1 MYPFKRS
8 VLSVALASALQTM
21 AGGAHA
27 QPADA
32 ANPAQAE
39 APATGAKK
47 EKEVEAVTIDVYGIR
62 SSFISSVEEK
72 RNADV
77 IADVVDAG
85 DMTSLPE
92 QSIADALARLPGVTT
107 VRGSGQSSQ
116 LNIRGMNGDFIQTT
130 LNGREQ
136 ATTSAYTES
145 SRWMAFDQYPSELIT
160 QAAVYKTPK
169 ASLVEGGVAGTVE
182 LKTANPLHSAKQH
195 NFVANAQIS
204 HNDLAGDIGGEEQGE
219 RLSFSY
225 IGKFMDDKLGVALG
239 WAHLTQ
245 PNVFEGA
252 RAGADGQN
260 GYATGD
266 VDGNG
271 SDEKY
276 MRSLQ
281 YQAGFGE
288 DERDGYLATVV
299 FSPTDSFKATLD
311 YFKSDFTAKDVRHG
325 VTISGMGDLGNY
337 ARANTNVQNGVMLG
351 GTIVQTNPWRSGD
364 GDPWFEARSEDQST
378 EANSDSLGLN
388 LEWKISEDAT
398 IWFDATHS
406 EGTKTRKD
414 RLATLHAYEFGT
426 GSDGAPTWR
435 ELSGQTATY
444 AMNGTG
450 IPTLALNTD
459 FTNLNVMRLS
469 RYEEYP
475 HEYGDEIDAYRLDF
489 KLNTD
494 WGWISSIEAG
504 VRDSD
509 RFFSSERG
517 TFQYGSRS
525 GLFNYT
531 DGSGNRQTYC
541 EDDFT
546 NPGNVCAPL
555 SVAGFA
561 TVGSVAGAPNHLV
574 VDLNGWADAT
584 FGPGNYQG
592 VKVFSDD
599 WTFIES
605 GDLSEKTFAYYL
617 MANLDMEWG
626 SMPVSGNI
634 GVRIVETDIKA
645 IGFQNVGTGRG
656 QSITDGLGVTRDYL
670 GYLSYGPEY
679 DDVLP
684 SLNLAFEL
692 SDEDVLRFAAAD
704 VMGRPPAGQMKGGAG
719 SWFDSQ
725 GGVDYYNV
733 WTKGTP
739 YLDPFRATQL
749 DLSYEHYFEDGG
761 AFTAAVFWKDIE
773 SLVQKVFY
781 DRGAVDFGALGIT
794 IPAGYQPG
802 HYETFVN
809 SDKGGYIRG
818 FEVAYTGTFTNLP
831 GIFSGLG
838 VTASYSFTESEAEIT
853 GGQLTGEKLA
863 IPGLSEDVWS
873 VTPYWTIGSFSAHAN
888 IRYRGEYVTNMNIPG
903 SVTPVIGGE
912 YTTVDAQLAYRF
924 DNGFEV
930 VLQGD
935 NLTDEPAETS
945 YFVDSGLGEYRTFGR
960 QFYLGVS
967 YRY

>member
-8 VLSVALASALQTM
+8 MISVALASAIQAM
-21 AGGAHA
+21 SVSAI
-27 QPADA
+27 A
-32 ANPAQAE
+32 AEEATPPAE
-39 APATGAKK
+39 APKEQAKDAK
-47 EKEVEAVTIDVYGIR
+47 ANAEVIEVYGIR
-62 SSFISSVEEK
+62 SSIVSSVQEK
-72 RNADV
+72 RILDV

-85 DMTSLPE
+85 EMSSLPD

-145 SRWMAFDQYPSELIT
+145 SRWMAFDQYPSELIN

-182 LKTANPLHSAKQH
+182 LKTANPLQASKQH
-195 NFVANAQIS
+195 NFNVSLMGSQ
-204 HNDLAGDIGGEEQGE
+204 NDLAGDIGGDENGE
-219 RLSFSY
+219 RFSFAY
-225 IGKFMDDKLGVALG
+225 QGKFLDDKLGVALG
-239 WAHLTQ
+239 FAHLKQ

-260 GYATGD
+260 GYAEGD
-266 VDGNG
+266 FNGDG
-271 SDEKY
+271 SSEKY
-276 MRSLQ
+276 ARSLQ
-281 YQAGFGE
+281 YQAGYGN
-288 DERDGYLATVV
+288 DERDGYMASVV
-299 FSPTDSFKATLD
+299 FKPSDNFTATLD
-311 YFKSDFTAKDVRHG
+311 YFNSKFESEDVRHG
-325 VTISGMGDLGNY
+325 VTISGMGDLNNY
-337 ARANTNVQNGVMLG
+337 SRSGVTVAG
-351 GTIVQTNPWRSGD
+351 GVVTAATIAQTNPWRGGD

-378 EANSDSLGLN
+378 QADSESLGLN
-388 LEWKISEDAT
+388 LTWQINDRASVSLDAT
-398 IWFDATHS
+398 TS

-414 RLATLHAYEFGT
+414 RLATMHAYEFGT
-426 GSDGAPTWR
+426 GSDNAPTWR

-444 AMNGTG
+444 VMNGSGTPG
-450 IPTLALNTD
+450 LAMSTD
-459 FTNLNVMRLS
+459 LTNLSIMRLS

-475 HEYGDEIDAYRLDF
+475 HEYGDEIDAFKVDF
-489 KLNTD
+489 KYELD
-494 WGWISSIEAG
+494 AGWISSVEVG

-525 GLFNYT
+525 GLFSYT
-531 DGSGNRQTYC
+531 DGSGTRQNYC
-541 EDDFT
+541 EDDFN

-555 SVAGFA
+555 SVNGFA
-561 TVGSVAGAPNHLV
+561 SVGMVAGAPNHLI
-574 VDLNGWADAT
+574 VDLNAWADAT
-584 FGPGNYQG
+584 FGANGHNG
-592 VKVFSDD
+592 VKAFSDD

-617 MANLDMEWG
+617 MANLDMQLG
-626 SMPVSGNI
+626 SIPVRGNI
-634 GVRIVETDIKA
+634 GVRVVETDIKA
-645 IGFQNVGTGRG
+645 IGLQNVGGGNGTP
-656 QSITDGLGVTRDYL
+656 ITDGLGVTNDYL
-670 GYLSYGPEY
+670 DHLSYGPTY

-692 SDEDVLRFAAAD
+692 SDEDVLRFSAAD

-719 SWFDSQ
+719 SWFDSE

-781 DRGAVDFGALGIT
+781 ARGTVDFTELGIT
-794 IPAGYQPG
+794 IPASCVGCEPG
-802 HYETFVN
+802 FYETFEN
-809 SDKGGYIRG
+809 SDKGGFIRG
-818 FEVAYTGTFTNLP
+818 FELAYTGSFTALP

-838 VTASYSFTESEAEIT
+838 VTANYSFTESEAEIS
-853 GGQLTGEKLA
+853 GGSLIGTKLP

-873 VTPYWTIGSFSAHAN
+873 ITPFWNIGSFTAHAN
-888 IRYRGEYVTNMNIPG
+888 IRYRGDYVANMPVPG
-903 SVTPVIGGE
+903 SVTPVMGKE
-912 YTTVDAQLAYRF
+912 YTTIDAQMSYRF
-924 DNGFEV
+924 ENGLEV

-945 YFVDSGLGEYRTFGR
+945 FFADNALGEYRTFGR
-960 QFYLGVS
+960 QYYFGVN
-967 YRY
+967 YKF